1 MPHHSRLN
9 RRVTV
14 VDVIAK
20 VHGNRDVLLQHGLEV
35 LAVRAWGPAGFN
47 GDNGG
52 NMVGVAG
59 CRPAG
64 AAALRVSHQNGVLA
78 CTLIYLVNGGSHGLC
93 HGLVIKI
100 AAHIRGHAGVRRHL
114 AEELIHGSG
123 IVGELRAFVDNRLAI
138 LPAANAELGVPAL
151 IQRLGADVTADGGS
165 ACFAAA
171 GLVNEEYAVTLAKKH
186 LRPPLTAVRR
196 GHPAHAG
203 LAIAVEEH
211 HGKPGFLCGD
221 LIEHIGVIHM
231 GGLTGSGLLPLVLR
245 VKGSVGGHGN
255 AARRENALL

>member
-1 MPHHSRLN
+1 M
-9 RRVTV
+9 
-14 VDVIAK
+14 
-20 VHGNRDVLLQHGLEV
+20 
-35 LAVRAWGPAGFN
+35 
-47 GDNGG
+47 
-52 NMVGVAG
+52 
-59 CRPAG
+59 
-64 AAALRVSHQNGVLA
+64 SHQNGVLSSA
-78 CTLIYLVNGGSHGLC
+78 LIYFVNGGSHGLC

-151 IQRLGADVTADGGS
+151 IQRLGADVTTDRGCT
-165 ACFAAA
+165 CFAAA

-186 LRPPLTAVRR
+186 LRPPLTTVRR

-203 LAIAVEEH
+203 LAIAVQEY
-211 HGKPGFLCGD
+211 HGKSGFLCGD

>member
-1 MPHHSRLN
+1 
-9 RRVTV
+9 
-14 VDVIAK
+14 
-20 VHGNRDVLLQHGLEV
+20 
-35 LAVRAWGPAGFN
+35 
-47 GDNGG
+47 
-52 NMVGVAG
+52 MVGVAG

-64 AAALRVSHQNGVLA
+64 AAALRVSHQNGVLSSA
-78 CTLIYLVNGGSHGLC
+78 LIYFVNGGSHGLC

-151 IQRLGADVTADGGS
+151 IQRLGTDVTADGGS
-165 ACFAAA
+165 ARFAPS
-171 GLVNEEYAVTLAKKH
+171 GLVNEEHAVAFAEEQI
-186 LRPPLTAVRR
+186 RPALPAIR
-196 GHPAHAG
+196 GSHPAHAG
-203 LAIAVEEH
+203 LAVTVEEH

-255 AARRENALL
+255 TARGENALL